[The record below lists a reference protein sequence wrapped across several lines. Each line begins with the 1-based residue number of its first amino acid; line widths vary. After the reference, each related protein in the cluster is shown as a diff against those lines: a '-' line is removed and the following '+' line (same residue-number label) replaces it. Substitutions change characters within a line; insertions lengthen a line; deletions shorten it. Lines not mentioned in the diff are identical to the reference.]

1 MFKRFTTG
9 ATLVA
14 LCFVLVA
21 GATAAP
27 HTDKDKKQIEKK
39 AIAALTAAEASA
51 REAARWETFSNNL
64 VDALQSDMDG
74 LKVAAMQMVIR
85 YGDQVNVDK
94 AVFDVVRVYRN
105 HKDDNMRRMA
115 VVALRAMQHPW
126 GMDFLERSVRFEKSP
141 AIRHTLQ
148 AVVAEHRAGRVS
160 F

>member
-9 ATLVA
+9 AALFA
-14 LCFVLVA
+14 LCFMLVA

-27 HTDKDKKQIEKK
+27 HADKDQKQIEKK

-51 REAARWETFSNNL
+51 HEAARWETFSNNL

-105 HKDDNMRRMA
+105 HENDNMRRLA
-115 VVALRAMQHPW
+115 VVALGAMQHPW

-141 AIRHTLQ
+141 AVQHTLQ
-148 AVVAEHRAGRVS
+148 AVVAEHRAARVS